1 MSGSVNK
8 ALITGRL
15 GRDPEVKY
23 MPNGDMV
30 ANLNVATS
38 DVWKEKSTGERKE
51 KTFWHNIVIYNEN
64 LAKVA
69 QAYLHKGDLVHIEG
83 AIQSRKYQDRDGNDR
98 YITEI
103 VLQKFRGDLVLLDSR
118 KSDSASD
125 QPRERVTER
134 SAPARSMAED
144 LSDDIPFAPE
154 WR

>member
-1 MSGSVNK
+1 MAGSVNK

-15 GRDPEVKY
+15 GRDPEIKHKQ
-23 MPNGDMV
+23 NGDIV

-38 DVWKEKSTGERKE
+38 DVWKDKATGERKE
-51 KTFWHNIVIYNEN
+51 NTFWHNIVIYNEN

-103 VLQKFRGDLVLLDSR
+103 VLQKFRGDLVILESR
-118 KSDSASD
+118 KSDGASD

-134 SAPARSMAED
+134 SAPAR
-144 LSDDIPFAPE
+144 DDFADQEIPF
-154 WR
+154 

>member
-1 MSGSVNK
+1 MAGSVNK

-15 GRDPEVKY
+15 GRDPEIKHKQ
-23 MPNGDMV
+23 NGDIV

-38 DVWKEKSTGERKE
+38 DVWKDKATGERKE
-51 KTFWHNIVIYNEN
+51 NTFWHNIVIYNEN

-103 VLQKFRGDLVLLDSR
+103 VLQKFRGDLVIL
-118 KSDSASD
+118 
-125 QPRERVTER
+125 E
-134 SAPARSMAED
+134 
-144 LSDDIPFAPE
+144 
-154 WR
+154 